1 MGMMNSLFV
10 QRQIL
15 NDGKTQGRVKH
26 FIKIYI
32 CKYVV
37 KIGFGGTQPPLLALG
52 FCVCLG
58 LLQLWQQDL
67 KLLACTNKMM
77 FH

>member
-10 QRQIL
+10 QHQIL
-15 NDGKTQGRVKH
+15 NDGKTQGQAKH

-37 KIGFGGTQPPLLALG
+37 KIGFGGTQPPLLAFE
-52 FCVCLG
+52 FCAAGVNPVELSVPA
-58 LLQLWQQDL
+58 LYRRDPW
-67 KLLACTNKMM
+67 
-77 FH
+77 

>member
-1 MGMMNSLFV
+1 MYMGMMNSLFV
-10 QRQIL
+10 QHQIL

-37 KIGFGGTQPPLLALG
+37 KIGCGGRICSRPYY
-52 FCVCLG
+52 
-58 LLQLWQQDL
+58 
-67 KLLACTNKMM
+67 
-77 FH
+77 